1 MTGAPLTEAGWS
13 SRLRWALLGAAAVV
27 LVVHSLAYNFVT
39 DDAYIS
45 FAYSRN
51 LAEHGELTF
60 NLGERV
66 EGYTNFLWTLV
77 LGLGM
82 LVGAPPEWLS
92 RVLGTACALATL
104 LVVFRLMERVLGR
117 RTPWAA
123 VPALLLA
130 TSSGFACW
138 SSGGLETQLFTL
150 LVAAAFDAYAAAATE
165 PRALRRLG
173 VLLAL
178 ASMTRPEGPMIAAV
192 FGVHW
197 LAGALWSRLR
207 RRRAARDDRSATAMR
222 DGDGESAS
230 AASAGDGAE
239 VAARREGRDAL
250 IAVAWFVGLW
260 APWFA
265 WRWWYYG
272 WPFPNTYYVKATGPW
287 IGPNMPG
294 EMLRNGLHYLWTW
307 LRQTE
312 LLYAL
317 PIAVLGLVA
326 ARPRTPRFALTTAC
340 AMFAAVYLVYTVS
353 VGGDFMGLHR
363 FIMPLF
369 VVAAIASTLGLEW
382 IAGKLRTPAA
392 LRSVLRHGWGPVLAA
407 IVVGAFAVS
416 QWKLTRESLRWGN
429 FASDRG
435 IDTPAF
441 LITYTEDR
449 ATIGRAMQRCFRPDD
464 FSIFGGAGAQP
475 YFARMRGVDVFGLV
489 SERIAHDEPRIRPR
503 AGHTK
508 FGSDRVLT
516 LYNPTLVFSC
526 YRIHRTPEQPPLPC
540 AAFWLAYGFEIVT
553 VHIPGLRERGEYYT
567 FLAKKSR
574 DFQCPGRVH

>member
-1 MTGAPLTEAGWS
+1 MTGAPLTETGWPM
-13 SRLRWALLGAAAVV
+13 RLRWALLAVAAIA

-60 NLGERV
+60 NLGQRV

-82 LVGAPPEWLS
+82 LVGAPPEWSS

-104 LVVFRLMERVLGR
+104 LVVFRLVERVLGR

-150 LVAAAFDAYAAAATE
+150 LVTAAFDAYVAAATK

-192 FGVHW
+192 FGMHW
-197 LAGALWSRLR
+197 LARALWSRLR
-207 RRRAARDDRSATAMR
+207 GRGAAPPSGAPAGADAT
-222 DGDGESAS
+222 GP
-230 AASAGDGAE
+230 
-239 VAARREGRDAL
+239 ARRGGRDAV

-287 IGPNMPG
+287 TGPNMAR

-307 LRQTE
+307 LGQTG

-326 ARPRTPRFALTTAC
+326 ARPRTPRFALTSAG

-369 VVAAIASTLGLEW
+369 IVAALAVTLGLEW
-382 IAGKLRTPAA
+382 IAGKLRHPAA
-392 LRSVLRHGWGPVLAA
+392 LRPVLRHGWGPVLAA
-407 IVVGAFAVS
+407 IVVGAFAVA
-416 QWKLTRESLRWGN
+416 QWRLTRESLRWGN

-449 ATIGRAMQRCFRPDD
+449 ATIGRAMQSCFRPDD
-464 FSIFGGAGAQP
+464 VSIFGGAGAQP

-508 FGSDRVLT
+508 FGSDRVLLT
-516 LYNPTLVFSC
+516 YDPTFVFSC
-526 YRIHRTPEQPPLPC
+526 YQIHRKPEQPPLPC
-540 AAFWLAYGFEIVT
+540 AAFWLAYGFEPVT
-553 VHIPGLRERGEYYT
+553 MHIPGLRERGEYYT

-574 DFQCPGRVH
+574 SFQCPGRVQ